1 MGFLERMRRLF
12 GGSRDAG
19 PAPRPAASVADGDS
33 PRHHA
38 EREVSVLVTRPV
50 FSSDVTQQLIQ
61 RIRGLMREV
70 SGPGDKLLL
79 STLLRA
85 VKNDGVDLPAMPKEM
100 VAIQGMLN
108 QPEVDVPKLA
118 QAIQREPIIAGKFLA
133 VSNSPFYS
141 RGYKVV
147 SAQQAIVRL
156 GLTNTRL
163 LVTAIL
169 ARSKVFHV
177 AEYQEEA
184 NRLYTHALGS
194 ASVAQLLARLDGRSE
209 EDAFMA
215 GLFHDLGQ
223 IFVLTTAGNIKA
235 NPKNDV
241 APTPDLVAKAA
252 LQLDEGF
259 SALVAESWGYGPD
272 VVFAL
277 ENHHRPGPMNGEE
290 VVAFPEDEERLTYLL
305 AAADQMAYGFTDP
318 EDPRCDAARQIL
330 DALDLN
336 LTPELM
342 AMAKETADAF
352 AAEVGLQSAA

>member
-1 MGFLERMRRLF
+1 MGFLDRMRRLF
-12 GGSRDAG
+12 GGGTPA
-19 PAPRPAASVADGDS
+19 APRAAPQAAPVET
-33 PRHHA
+33 PKQEA
-38 EREVSVLVTRPV
+38 ERHVSAVVTRPV
-50 FSSDVTQQLIQ
+50 FSSDVTQDLIQ
-61 RIRGLMREV
+61 HIRGLMREAET
-70 SGPGDKLLL
+70 PGDKLLL

-100 VAIQGMLN
+100 VQIQTMLN
-108 QPEVDVPKLA
+108 QAEVDVPKLA

-133 VSNSPFYS
+133 VANSPFYG

-156 GLTNTRL
+156 GLTTTRM

-169 ARSKVFHV
+169 ARSKVFRI
-177 AEYQEEA
+177 AEYEA
-184 NRLYTHALGS
+184 EAARLYTHALGS
-194 ASVAQLLARLDGRSE
+194 AAVAQLLARLEGCSE

-223 IFVLTTAGNIKA
+223 VFILSVAGNIRRHPKSGEPPSEAVVMKA
-235 NPKNDV
+235 C
-241 APTPDLVAKAA
+241 

-259 SALVAESWGYGPD
+259 SALVAESWGYAKG
-272 VVFAL
+272 VVYAL
-277 ENHHRPGPMNGEE
+277 QNHHRPGPVGGEDM
-290 VVAFPEDEERLTYLL
+290 VAFPEPEERLTYLL
-305 AAADQMAYGFTDP
+305 AAADQLAWGFSDP

-342 AMAKETADAF
+342 AMAKDTADAF